1 MCQRRISHGTCFEG
15 GIRRKIK
22 EEGEVRDEEERQVGT
37 HIITAWHFP
46 LFSLTIGTFKVETE
60 TDGCGSAPG
69 PRARRGPAHVL
80 RARDDDDVYRTPA
93 FTLLAPRYIQ
103 AGMDALSIRNTTI
116 TSFAST
122 HMQLSENDERVVVCG
137 GRRAV

>member
-1 MCQRRISHGTCFEG
+1 MVVDVGEHDEDELMPSDRWSGHALTVHIRDVQSSNRNRRLRFGPRFESP
-15 GIRRKIK
+15 
-22 EEGEVRDEEERQVGT
+22 EGAGARAARARVRDN
-37 HIITAWHFP
+37 
-46 LFSLTIGTFKVETE
+46 
-60 TDGCGSAPG
+60 
-69 PRARRGPAHVL
+69 
-80 RARDDDDVYRTPA
+80 DDVYVDLRIA